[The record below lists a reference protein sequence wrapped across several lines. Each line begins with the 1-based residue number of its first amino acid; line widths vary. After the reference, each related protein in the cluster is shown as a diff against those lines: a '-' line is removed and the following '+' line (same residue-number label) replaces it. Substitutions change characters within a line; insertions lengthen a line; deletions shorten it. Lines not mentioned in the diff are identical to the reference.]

1 MKLNNETV
9 TIELKNGSIVYG
21 TVAGSVPSADSVAA
35 VVFVAWVSRRFRSMG
50 VSCAVRR
57 YAYRR
62 GRHRSPV
69 SAPTADCGS
78 TRPHSVHQH
87 TRPHPGARL
96 YGFVLMNIGTVTLAF
111 RFVCAPLGHIEPDSK
126 LPD

>member
-35 VVFVAWVSRRFRSMG
+35 VVFAAWC

-69 SAPTADCGS
+69 ARQLRTAGPPGRIPS
-78 TRPHSVHQH
+78 

-111 RFVCAPLGHIEPDSK
+111 RFVCAPLGHIEPDSQNYRTNSFEQVSI
-126 LPD
+126 

>member
-35 VVFVAWVSRRFRSMG
+35 VVFAAWC

-62 GRHRSPV
+62 GRRRSPV

-78 TRPHSVHQH
+78 TRPHSVHHQH